1 MAPPASEPALS
12 FGVIILAAG
21 QSRRMGRPKLLLPW
35 GETTVLGHLVAQW
48 RSLGAKQIAAVCAPA
63 DEAMKTE
70 MDRLGFAAQQRII
83 NPAPERGMFSSIQ
96 SAALWPG
103 WSEDLTHWVIVLGD
117 QPQLRPETLQALIQF
132 SATRPSKVCQPRY
145 AGHRQ
150 HPVVLPRQ
158 VFVRLALSAAADLN
172 EFIGSCEGDYCALED
187 PGLNL
192 DIDRP
197 EDYKKAL
204 GLAGL
209 GDSKR

>member
-1 MAPPASEPALS
+1 MAPLTSEPALS

-21 QSRRMGRPKLLLPW
+21 QSRRMGRPKLLLSW
-35 GETTVLGHLVAQW
+35 GETSVLGHLVAQW
-48 RSLGAKQIAAVCAPA
+48 RSLGAKQITAVCAPA

-70 MDRLGFAAQQRII
+70 MDRIGFAVQQRII
-83 NPAPERGMFSSIQ
+83 NPAPGRGMFSSIQ
-96 SAALWPG
+96 SAALWPE
-103 WSEDLTHWVIVLGD
+103 WSRDLTHWVIVLGD

-132 SATRPSKVCQPRY
+132 SATRPLKVCQPRC

-158 VFVRLALSAAADLN
+158 VFARLALSTAADLN
-172 EFIGSCEGDYCALED
+172 EFLGSCEGDYCDLDD
-187 PGLNL
+187 PGLDL

-197 EDYKKAL
+197 EDYQKAL

-209 GDSKR
+209 GDSKG